1 MSFLVRSSVENYFIT
16 TKIYTSWKRE
26 LRTYFQIQF
35 WKLWDTRN
43 GILWTCGLS
52 SFYIFHLTLQNNK
65 DYRVVDGLCKR
76 CLTCHGFPCPFKKG
90 KLKLKKTVTQT
101 NNVDRDRPRDWC
113 LYLFQLYITS
123 INIANTY
130 THTDTDTH
138 TQTHTNIQTTVTET
152 ASSLTPYCFC
162 MYSNTN
168 ISVYITNILY

>member
-1 MSFLVRSSVENYFIT
+1 MLVYAH
-16 TKIYTSWKRE
+16 
-26 LRTYFQIQF
+26 
-35 WKLWDTRN
+35 
-43 GILWTCGLS
+43 TCAPTCSPAACVASMLS
-52 SFYIFHLTLQNNK
+52 SSFRGVRCCAHTKKNTQNSLLTSVPVTRADIDKYIKSVSPL
-65 DYRVVDGLCKR
+65 
-76 CLTCHGFPCPFKKG
+76 
-90 KLKLKKTVTQT
+90 
-101 NNVDRDRPRDWC
+101 

-168 ISVYITNILY
+168 ISVYITNLLY

>member
-90 KLKLKKTVTQT
+90 KVKIKKK
-101 NNVDRDRPRDWC
+101 R
-113 LYLFQLYITS
+113 
-123 INIANTY
+123 
-130 THTDTDTH
+130 DTDKQRGQRPSTRLVSLLVPTVH
-138 TQTHTNIQTTVTET
+138 HFYKYCKHLHAHRHWHTHTNTHKHTDHRDRDCLLFDTV
-152 ASSLTPYCFC
+152 LFLH
-162 MYSNTN
+162 
-168 ISVYITNILY
+168 V